1 MESSNQASMMFS
13 PEQSSRE
20 VAEIAEMIFD
30 ITIESPDLGNPR
42 VDRDA
47 LKRAI
52 DRAIKAAVQSLK
64 NDLEGSESTPYP
76 R

>member
-1 MESSNQASMMFS
+1 MESTNQESMMFS
-13 PEQSSRE
+13 QEQSSRE
-20 VAEIAEMIFD
+20 VAEIDKMIFD

-52 DRAIKAAVQSLK
+52 DRAIKAAVQSLN
-64 NDLEGSESTPYP
+64 NDLERSESTPAP
-76 R
+76 M